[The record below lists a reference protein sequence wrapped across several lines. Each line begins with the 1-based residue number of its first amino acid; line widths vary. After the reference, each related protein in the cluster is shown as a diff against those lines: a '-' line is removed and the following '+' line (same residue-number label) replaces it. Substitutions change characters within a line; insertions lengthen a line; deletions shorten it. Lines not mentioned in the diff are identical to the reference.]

1 MVLRAA
7 FASSER
13 AGEHS
18 MIKHGDFVLARA
30 ATKILPYA
38 AKWRIAHKETRCL
51 AGEGR
56 CL

>member
-18 MIKHGDFVLARA
+18 MNRHGDFVLARA
-30 ATKILPYA
+30 ATEILPYA
-38 AKWRIAHKETRCL
+38 AKRRIAHEETRCL
-51 AGEGR
+51 AGGGR